1 MIMWI
6 VAVFDLPVQ
15 TSQERRSYRILRKK
29 LLASGFKPIQR
40 SLLWRWVE
48 NRECADALTQNIK
61 KSGIPQG
68 QIAFFYIPDVSFK
81 NTELLDNGILISPP
95 SPPHPWTILT

>member
-1 MIMWI
+1 MWI
-6 VAVFDLPVQ
+6 VAVFDLPVR
-15 TSQERRSYRILRKK
+15 TPMERRNYRILRKK

-48 NRECADALTQNIK
+48 NKEFADALTQNLKKFCTIK
-61 KSGIPQG
+61 G

-81 NTELLDNGILISPP
+81 NTELFDDGIRILPP
-95 SPPHPWTILT
+95 SPPPPWTILT